1 MIQGYRKHVEHW
13 TWKQGHI
20 GGRKVDSKIRDTI
33 TEHEKIAHIA
43 VADFVLFTTLG
54 ITLSAYMNK
63 IH

>member
-1 MIQGYRKHVEHW
+1 MKAR
-13 TWKQGHI
+13 HI
-20 GGRKVDSKIRDTI
+20 GGRKVDSKIRDTK
-33 TEHEKIAHIA
+33 TEREKIAHIV

>member
-1 MIQGYRKHVEHW
+1 MKAR
-13 TWKQGHI
+13 HI
-20 GGRKVDSKIRDTI
+20 RGRKVDSKIRDTK
-33 TEHEKIAHIA
+33 TEREKIAHIV